1 MSDLLFH
8 ADYNIARFIL
18 QRSLGGIYLIAF
30 TVALNQFR
38 PLVGERG
45 LQPIGP
51 YLERTSYRR
60 APSIFH
66 WHYSDR
72 FLSIVCWFGI
82 FLSALACSGMLSTA
96 PVWLYMLVWFT
107 MWALYLSIV
116 NVGQTFY
123 GFGWES
129 KLLEAGFYVIF
140 LGPGHVGTPLP
151 IILIFNWL
159 IFRVEFGAGLI
170 KIRGDQC
177 WRDLT
182 CMYYHQETQPM
193 PNPLSRFFHLSPG
206 PFHRLETLFNHI
218 VQLGVIWFIFFPQP
232 VASIAAGLII
242 LSQLYLVI
250 SGNYSWLN
258 WMTIFLAVSGISD
271 PVFHSLLGG
280 TAWVPEVT
288 ESPLYFQILVGMLTA
303 LVIYLS
309 IEPIKNLISRNQ
321 LMNFS
326 FNPYHLVNTY
336 GAFGS
341 VTKERYEIII
351 EGTDDPSGR
360 SDATW
365 KPYEFK
371 AKPGDPDR
379 IPPQTAPYHLRLDWQ
394 MWFAAM
400 SSYRRHPWF
409 PRLVLRILQGDP
421 DTLKLLKNNPFP
433 DQPPVWIRARLF
445 HYRYATIGERRQTG
459 QWWIRT
465 YTREYFPATRRED
478 LEPTY
483 M

>member
-1 MSDLLFH
+1 MEELLFMG
-8 ADYNIARFIL
+8 DYEVARFIL
-18 QRSLGGIYLIAF
+18 QRALALIYLIAF
-30 TVALNQFR
+30 SVTLNQF
-38 PLVGERG
+38 PALVGEDG
-45 LQPIGP
+45 LQPIRP
-51 YLERTSYRR
+51 FLERISFWR

-72 FLSIVCWFGI
+72 FLRAVSWGGILLSIAAFAS
-82 FLSALACSGMLSTA
+82 FLVPL
-96 PVWLYMLVWFT
+96 PVWLYMLNWFIL
-107 MWALYLSIV
+107 WALYLSIV

-129 KLLEAGFYVIF
+129 KLLEAGFYAII
-140 LGPGHVGTPLP
+140 LGPVHVATPLLL
-151 IILIFNWL
+151 IWIFNWL

-193 PNPLSRFFHLSPG
+193 PNPLSRYFHLSPG

-218 VQLGVIWFIFFPQP
+218 VQLGIIWFIFFPQP
-232 VASIAAGLII
+232 IASIAAGLII

-271 PVFHSLLGG
+271 PVFHMVLGSTQWIPPAAG
-280 TAWVPEVT
+280 A
-288 ESPLYFQILVGMLTA
+288 PLYFQILVGILTL
-303 LVIYLS
+303 LVAYLS
-309 IEPIKNLISRNQ
+309 IEPIRNLISRNQ

-326 FNPYHLVNTY
+326 FNPFHLVNTY

-351 EGTDDPSGR
+351 EGTNDPTGNPE
-360 SDATW
+360 AEW
-365 KPYEFK
+365 KAYEFK
-371 AKPGDPDR
+371 AKPGDTR
-379 IPPQTAPYHLRLDWQ
+379 RMPPQIAPYHLRLDWQ

-400 SSYRRHPWF
+400 SSYLHHPWF
-409 PRLVLRILQGDP
+409 PRLLRKILKGEEA
-421 DTLKLLKNNPFP
+421 TINLLKSNPFP
-433 DQPPVWIRARLF
+433 DEPPAYIRARLF
-445 HYRYATIGERRQTG
+445 HYRYANVEERRETG
-459 QWWIRT
+459 QWWIRRYVKDYYPST
-465 YTREYFPATRRED
+465 SRKELKTIK
-478 LEPTY
+478 
-483 M
+483 